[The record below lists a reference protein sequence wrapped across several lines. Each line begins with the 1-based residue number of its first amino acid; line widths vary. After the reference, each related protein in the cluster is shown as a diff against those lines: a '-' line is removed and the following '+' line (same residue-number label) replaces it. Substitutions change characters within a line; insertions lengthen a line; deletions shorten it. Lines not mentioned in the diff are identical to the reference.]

1 MSYEQNANTNVK
13 LSTAGQS
20 AQTVKAAPMPPA
32 AVEAEILPFARK
44 VRWFL
49 LGLFG
54 GIFGMVGALVFQGSL
69 AQGTRKQA
77 EWATWAGFAINM
89 FFLVLFINSGCM
101 DAAIQALSGTAAAP
115 APVQTSVAF
124 G

>member
-1 MSYEQNANTNVK
+1 MSLNQNTNTNVK
-13 LSTAGQS
+13 LSSAGEGVQNT
-20 AQTVKAAPMPPA
+20 QAAPMPPA
-32 AVEAEILPFARK
+32 AVEAEVLPFARK

-69 AQGTRKQA
+69 TQGTRKQA

-101 DAAIQALSGTAAAP
+101 DSAIQALSGAAAAP
-115 APVQTSVAF
+115 VPVHTSVAF